1 MAQKIIKLGSNWR
14 EDNNQKKEII
24 HYICAF
30 LNSKNGG
37 TLVLMS
43 PPNEKG
49 FDLKV
54 YFVRYIEQK
63 IGKKMGASSLTE
75 CVKVESELNKPSQLS
90 FMISA
95 LRSPPYVC
103 TLESNL
109 MLPSDAQ
116 IQSTLPCN
124 VNDLRKIIDILDES
138 KVLMDSPQS
147 AQPDN
152 VQRFVR
158 GDYLHCGESKHCQ
171 FKFVKSS
178 TNIVSKGNKLASYV
192 SAFANYDGGYI
203 YYGVKDDGFVEGQT
217 LKDETKDKK
226 SIIDKVTKVIKGMK
240 RPARWQDPEM
250 GKYWKIY
257 FIPVYQKQDDEHPS
271 TYVIV
276 IKVMPCPGGV
286 FTSEPESYILAD
298 GEVQKMSF
306 DEWKRRILKSKPFL
320 LEACAL
326 TEQCTLEMGE
336 DACKI
341 TEKLVKLRNDGSF
354 DKFDEEAKRLLKEAN
369 KTRLVVLS
377 QLAAVAVRKG
387 HFKEAVDLNEEYA
400 CTLSKLTPAC
410 EVSKDFKAK
419 ELYTS
424 SLIMRAEDEVEK
436 SLEIAKEGLKILERI
451 PPRVG
456 LVTAWFNAHC
466 ASLLTILARRKPGNA
481 DVMKEAQSFA
491 EKALEHAK
499 KLNALPI
506 AKADLKQR
514 VWINQAM
521 GILKCCLTG
530 EMDVEIVVGKNN
542 LKKARR
548 KLKNAKRSF
557 KHFKPT
563 KFCKIQYY
571 FARSDYCFRKTNSV
585 KAKKKCEKA
594 EKLSQKRK
602 FEGLERYA
610 KKRLKVLETA
620 SERD

>member
-14 EDNNQKKEII
+14 ADNNQKEEII
-24 HYICAF
+24 RYICAF

-49 FDLKV
+49 FDHNED
-54 YFVRYIEQK
+54 FVRSVEQK
-63 IGKKMGASSLTE
+63 IGEKIGASSLTE
-75 CVKVESELNKPSQLS
+75 CVKVETELNKPSQLS

-116 IQSTLPCN
+116 VQSTSPCN

-138 KVLMDSPQS
+138 KALIDSPQP

-152 VQRFVR
+152 VQRFVH
-158 GDYLHCGESKHCQ
+158 GDYLYCGESKHCQ

-226 SIIDKVTKVIKGMK
+226 SIIGKVTKVIKGMK
-240 RPARWQDPEM
+240 RLARWKDPEM

-257 FIPVYQKQDDEHPS
+257 FMPVYQKQDDEPIPS

-276 IKVMPCPGGV
+276 IKVMPCLGGV
-286 FTSEPESYILAD
+286 FTSEPESYILAN

-336 DACKI
+336 SACKI

-369 KTRLVVLS
+369 MTRLVVLS

-387 HFKEAVDLNEEYA
+387 HFKEAIDLNEEYA

-424 SLIMRAEDEVEK
+424 SLIMRAEGEIEK

-456 LVTAWFNAHC
+456 LVMAWFNAHC

-481 DVMKEAQSFA
+481 DFKKEAQSFA

-499 KLNALPI
+499 KLKALPI
-506 AKADLKQR
+506 AKTDLEQR

-530 EMDVEIVVGKNN
+530 EMHDVEMVDKNN
-542 LKKARR
+542 LEEARR
-548 KLKNAKRSF
+548 KLKDAKRSF

-563 KFCKIQYY
+563 KFCEIQYY
-571 FARSDYCFRKTNSV
+571 FARSDYWLRKTNSA
-585 KAKKKCEKA
+585 KAKKKCKIA
-594 EKLSQKRK
+594 ERLSQKRK
-602 FEGLERYA
+602 FEELERYA
-610 KKRLKVLETA
+610 KKRLKVFQTA
-620 SERD
+620 SA